1 MKISELII
9 ELVEKMA
16 NDGDVELPED
26 TIISISSDEISIY

>member
-16 NDGDVELPED
+16 NDGDVELPDD
-26 TIISISSDEISIY
+26 TVISISYGEMSIF